1 MIHVIELAAVA
12 LQQSSHLHGAMQM
25 KKRQSNN
32 ILNMSPAQT
41 ECTRCCAWTQT
52 SGKFAQDLLHSTKIA
67 ANANQDGGFALPFF
81 VFWVVLLI
89 FFKSSG
95 LAGTEKIR

>member
-1 MIHVIELAAVA
+1 MIHVIKLAAVA
-12 LQQSSHLHGAMQM
+12 LRQNSHLYGAMQM

-41 ECTRCCAWTQT
+41 ECTRCSAWTQT
-52 SGKFAQDLLHSTKIA
+52 SGKFAQDLLHSTKTA
-67 ANANQDGGFALPFF
+67 ANANQDGDFALPFF

>member
-1 MIHVIELAAVA
+1 
-12 LQQSSHLHGAMQM
+12 M

-41 ECTRCCAWTQT
+41 ECTRCSTWTQT
-52 SGKFAQDLLHSTKIA
+52 SGKFAQDLLHSTKTA
-67 ANANQDGGFALPFF
+67 ANANQDGDFALPF
-81 VFWVVLLI
+81 WDVLLI

-95 LAGTEKIR
+95 LAGKEKFR